1 MVPTWSSNTRSNN
14 PIKITRV
21 ETSKTKVAG
30 ANKTKENGVNQTK
43 EDGVNQTKEDGGNQ
57 IREDGAKIKV
67 VMIGEIMVV
76 GV

>member
-43 EDGVNQTKEDGGNQ
+43 EDGGNQ

>member
-1 MVPTWSSNTRSNN
+1 MVPIWSSNTRSNN

-43 EDGVNQTKEDGGNQ
+43 EDGGNQ

>member
-1 MVPTWSSNTRSNN
+1 
-14 PIKITRV
+14 V

-30 ANKTKENGVNQTK
+30 ANKTKE
-43 EDGVNQTKEDGGNQ
+43 DGVNQIKEDGGNQ

>member
-30 ANKTKENGVNQTK
+30 ANKTKE
-43 EDGVNQTKEDGGNQ
+43 DGVNQIKEDGGNQ